1 MSDQRA
7 EPARPAASRK
17 ACHMQTDD
25 KTERGADRR
34 GSDRRK
40 AQITDLPHADR
51 RKSVRRSGDDRRGA
65 PRTTL
70 PG

>member
-1 MSDQRA
+1 M
-7 EPARPAASRK
+7 
-17 ACHMQTDD
+17 HTDD

-34 GSDRRK
+34 GGDRRK
-40 AQITDLPHADR
+40 AQITGLPHADR
-51 RKSVRRSGDDRRGA
+51 RKSFRRSGGDRRGA